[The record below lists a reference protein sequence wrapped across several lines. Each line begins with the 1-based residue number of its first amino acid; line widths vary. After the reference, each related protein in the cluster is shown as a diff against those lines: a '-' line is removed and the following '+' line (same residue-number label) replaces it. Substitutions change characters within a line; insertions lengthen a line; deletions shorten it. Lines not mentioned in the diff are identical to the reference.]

1 MKKNNSRPNPDNRED
16 NARRIQNNIS
26 HTIQNIEAA
35 DEMIAQTPDM
45 KMKTTLTDKNERR
58 RQALQGMRSE
68 MKDESHK

>member
-1 MKKNNSRPNPDNRED
+1 MKKNSRPNPDNRED

-35 DEMIAQTPDM
+35 DEMIAETSDKKM
-45 KMKTTLTDKNERR
+45 KMTLTDKNERR
-58 RQALQGMRSE
+58 RQALHGMRSE